1 MCKHRGKDNNH
12 LFLHCAVARLLAL
25 LCDAFFGD
33 GVVRVLAIWWGEAEG
48 RCGRL
53 FLYAFY
59 GVFGDKGMLAAL
71 RFNGRRGVGG
81 I

>member
-33 GVVRVLAIWWGEAEG
+33 GVVRVLAIW
-48 RCGRL
+48 
-53 FLYAFY
+53 
-59 GVFGDKGMLAAL
+59 
-71 RFNGRRGVGG
+71 
-81 I
+81 